1 MNVLIAIKTCL
12 DEEFLHLKDKFE
24 LNEMEKSVNKTDDKY
39 KIATKPGVYIISCE
53 NEILKVGR
61 NFENAAKRAFE
72 HFRDNTGDENTGK
85 INSITENKPTMI
97 YIYNSK
103 NRENDFWLASLE
115 IYLENKLKPRIKSKR
130 NG

>member
-1 MNVLIAIKTCL
+1 MNVLNAIKSCL
-12 DEEFLHLKDKFE
+12 DDEFLHLKDKFE

-39 KIATKPGVYIISCE
+39 KIATKPGVYIICCE

-61 NFENAAKRAFE
+61 HFENAAKRAFE
-72 HFRDNTGDENTGK
+72 HFRDNTSSINEK
-85 INSITENKPTMI
+85 IENKTTMI

-103 NRENDFWLASLE
+103 NIEDDFWLASLE
-115 IYLENKLKPRIKSKR
+115 LYLENKLKPKIKSKR